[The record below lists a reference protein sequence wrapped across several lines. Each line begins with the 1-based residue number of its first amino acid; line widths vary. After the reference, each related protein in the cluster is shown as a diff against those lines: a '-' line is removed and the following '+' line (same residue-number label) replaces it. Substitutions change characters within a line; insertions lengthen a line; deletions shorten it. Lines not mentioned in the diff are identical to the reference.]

1 MTTASAPDWRREGEA
16 KFATTGAFYRPKS
29 KIARDLAILA
39 ASLYRLKNGQ
49 LRVLD
54 AMTGCGVRP
63 LRYCL
68 ESAADF
74 VWANEANPDLHG
86 LIQQNLATL
95 PGSRVRIS
103 HQDAR
108 TVCFDCYQNRDFFDL
123 VDVDNF
129 GAPSTYIDAG
139 LWATR
144 KGGLLYLTSTD
155 GRSTGGH
162 DPQRSLRC
170 FGAYAR
176 SHRAVHE
183 QGLRL
188 LIGQA
193 AQVAAARGMGIQP
206 VFSLFTGQVHR
217 AMVQLVR
224 KPTLTEDTYGF
235 LAYCHRCGHFQTVGW
250 KQLGRVICPNCHPK
264 YDAFPVVSGPLW
276 IGPLHG
282 EDWVKAMQSL
292 ADQWRWEAQAKLLS
306 VMEQE
311 ATLPPYY
318 YSLGSIGHFGA
329 MDIPN
334 RDRLIAALRQQGYR
348 ATPTHVDWQAVK
360 TDASFRECVAI
371 AKTCSNP

>member
-1 MTTASAPDWRREGEA
+1 MMPASASHWQQEGA
-16 KFATTGAFYRPKS
+16 AQFATTGAFYRPKS
-29 KIARDLAILA
+29 KIARDLAVLA
-39 ASLYRLKNGQ
+39 ASLYRLRAGQ
-49 LRVLD
+49 LRVID

-68 ESAADF
+68 EAKADF
-74 VWANEANPDLHG
+74 VWANEANPDLHA
-86 LIQQNLATL
+86 LIQRNLSVL
-95 PGSRVRIS
+95 PASRVRIT

-108 TVCFDCYQNRDFFDL
+108 AMCFSCYQNHDFFDL
-123 VDVDNF
+123 VDIDNF
-129 GAPSTYIDAG
+129 GAPSMYLDAG

-193 AQVAAARGMGIQP
+193 AQVAASRGMGIKP

-224 KPTLTEDTYGF
+224 RPTLTAETYGF
-235 LAYCHRCGHFQTVGW
+235 IAYCHHCGHFQTVGW
-250 KQLGRVICPNCHPK
+250 KHLGRVMCPNCQPK
-264 YDAFPVVSGPLW
+264 GDAFPVVSGPLW

-282 EDWVKAMQSL
+282 EDWVGSMKSL
-292 ADQWRWEAQAKLLS
+292 AEQWGWQAQTQLLA

-318 YSLGSIGHFGA
+318 YPLGSIGHFGA

-334 RDRLIAALRQQGYR
+334 RDRLIEALHHHGFRAA
-348 ATPTHVDWQAVK
+348 ATHLDWQAVK
-360 TDASFRECVAI
+360 TDATFGQCIAI
-371 AKTCSNP
+371 AKTCSPI